1 MTMLKSA
8 GTAAIALLLCA
19 VGANA
24 ANHKGDTSLGPKVGY
39 SSKNKSVLAGLV
51 FQHSFSDHFRLS
63 PEISYSFRANDLD
76 AFIIDVNAHV
86 PFAFQ
91 GGKAGFYPLAG
102 FTFNSWNMHTP
113 PMPDNDVDVSTH
125 ANRWGLNFGAGLE
138 LRCTESLKLT
148 VEGRYCLVKDYGNAQ
163 VTAGI
168 AYVF

>member
-8 GTAAIALLLCA
+8 GTVAACLLLCTA
-19 VGANA
+19 GANA
-24 ANHKGDTSLGPKVGY
+24 ANRKGDTSLGPKAGY
-39 SSKNKSVLAGLV
+39 ISKNRSALAGLV
-51 FQHSFSDHFRLS
+51 FQHSFSDHFRIS
-63 PEISYSFRANDLD
+63 PEISYAFRSNDLD

-102 FTFNSWNMHTP
+102 LTFNSWNLHTP
-113 PMPDNDVDVSTH
+113 PMPDDVDVSTH

-138 LRCTESLKLT
+138 LRCNESLKLT
-148 VEGRYCLVKDYGNAQ
+148 IEGRYCLIKDYANAQ